1 MRRVPGWW
9 QPPGREDLVDPRLL
23 GVLNLIERHLDSIE
37 GSLSRIAAAME
48 PASSEGAKE
57 EAP

>member
-23 GVLNLIERHLDSIE
+23 GTLHLIDQRRE
-37 GSLSRIAAAME
+37 RIAIALEKIAA
-48 PASSEGAKE
+48 ASSEGAKE
-57 EAP
+57 EDR